1 MYKKLWIRRWHL
13 QQLDKDV
20 DDAVTDAYNDGN
32 DDDDDTFYITMSRNH
47 RIWIFTWVGYLP
59 KRLCYSMK

>member
-20 DDAVTDAYNDGN
+20 DDAVTDAYDDGN

-59 KRLCYSMK
+59 KRPCYSMK